1 MSEELE
7 VLHDVVRRLEG
18 LGVSYMLT
26 GSFAANIYAV
36 PRMTRDIDLVIEL
49 DAAQVPRFAREFEN
63 DYYCDGSMV
72 GEAVRERKMFNLIH
86 NHALLK
92 IDFIIRKDA
101 DYRKAE
107 FDRRRP
113 IEIEGRKVW
122 VVSPEDLILSKLVWA
137 KDSAS
142 EMQRKDVRNLIAGVA
157 SLEREYIKQWVDR
170 LDVKEIY
177 SQVTA

>member
-7 VLHDVVRRLEG
+7 VLYDVVRRLEG
-18 LGVSYMLT
+18 LGVPYMLT

-63 DYYCDGSMV
+63 DYYCDGNMV

-92 IDFIIRKDA
+92 IDFIIRKEA

-107 FDRRRP
+107 FARR
-113 IEIEGRKVW
+113 
-122 VVSPEDLILSKLVWA
+122 SDH
-137 KDSAS
+137 
-142 EMQRKDVRNLIAGVA
+142 
-157 SLEREYIKQWVDR
+157 
-170 LDVKEIY
+170 
-177 SQVTA
+177 